1 VAKNEGFVTLTNQI
15 ADVALKASPA
25 SLEALMALSFD
36 DSMTVAEKLTE
47 QTGVIGEKLEVA
59 SYEHLSGEFFASYI
73 HAGNKLAT
81 LVSLSSKADEAG
93 RDVAMQA
100 AAMNPVALNRDEVPT
115 EVIDRELEVAREQI
129 RLEGKPEEMIDR
141 IAQGKL
147 NKFFKDNTLIDQSF
161 IKDSKQ
167 TVSSYLNSVEKG
179 LAVTGFRRVGL
190 GV

>member
-1 VAKNEGFVTLTNQI
+1 
-15 ADVALKASPA
+15 
-25 SLEALMALSFD
+25 
-36 DSMTVAEKLTE
+36 
-47 QTGVIGEKLEVA
+47 
-59 SYEHLSGEFFASYI
+59 
-73 HAGNKLAT
+73 
-81 LVSLSSKADEAG
+81 
-93 RDVAMQA
+93 MQA